1 MASSTVPLRMITLL
15 GFVVTIVC
23 FFISLDV
30 IRSYYRGELV
40 PGWASITV
48 SIFFLGGIQ
57 LLCIG
62 VAGDYIGRIYG
73 KTKTRPHYLVK
84 TLIGE

>member
-1 MASSTVPLRMITLL
+1 MITLL

-40 PGWASITV
+40 PGWTTIMV
-48 SIFFLGGIQ
+48 PIFFLGGIQ

-62 VAGDYIGRIYG
+62 VVGEYIERIYG
-73 KTKTRPHYLVK
+73 ETKNRPHYLVE
-84 TLIGE
+84 TIIGE